1 MSVHPHTLTN
11 KLESWHDLLDRQ
23 LLHIKNDWSRG
34 LPTAKYQ
41 LVGDNWDRNIVPS
54 YRTTQQKTITIHLF
68 NVIGVV
74 DRVVPQQ
81 VVDDQYMYILD
92 VDDLETTDF
101 IPSEEERDLL
111 ENELAFMVA
120 NSVFN
125 SIEQMGNLLKSIY
138 PDHYEHVYSHL
149 AGLKTTQ
156 VNITI
161 HDSYTF

>member
-1 MSVHPHTLTN
+1 MSVHPQTLRN

-23 LLHIKNDWSRG
+23 LLQIKNDWSRG

-54 YRTTQQKTITIHLF
+54 YRTTQQKTISIHLF

-120 NSVFN
+120 NSVIN
-125 SIEQMGNLLKSIY
+125 SIEQMSNLLRSIY
-138 PDHYEHVYSHL
+138 PDHYEHAYSHL
-149 AGLKTTQ
+149 AGL
-156 VNITI
+156 
-161 HDSYTF
+161 

>member
-1 MSVHPHTLTN
+1 MSVHPQTLRN

-23 LLHIKNDWSRG
+23 LLQIKNDWSRG

-120 NSVFN
+120 NSVIN
-125 SIEQMGNLLKSIY
+125 SIEQMSNLLRSIF
-138 PDHYEHVYSHL
+138 PDHYEHAYSHL
-149 AGLKTTQ
+149 AVLKTTQ

-161 HDSYTF
+161 HD